1 MLPEAAL
8 LFDQETW
15 LQNAAA
21 ALSPLCR
28 EVLNAYPLLEENGD
42 SRLFYR
48 TDSRPTQLTGYLLYQ
63 ALGSALDYFPYTKDS
78 FSNTPL
84 RYDCTGSLYAR
95 WSYDKV
101 RADVVTA
108 LLPLEDSR
116 SYTITHTAAD
126 GTVTARSV
134 QVAEPG
140 RFGMGGGRGQPG
152 DPGNG
157 QGQPGAPAGEKGR

>member
-1 MLPEAAL
+1 MLLPSACAISSQLLPEAAL

-63 ALGSALDYFPYTKDS
+63 
-78 FSNTPL
+78 
-84 RYDCTGSLYAR
+84 RWAR
-95 WSYDKV
+95 RWITSPMQ
-101 RADVVTA
+101 RTA
-108 LLPLEDSR
+108 LAIR
-116 SYTITHTAAD
+116 
-126 GTVTARSV
+126 RC
-134 QVAEPG
+134 
-140 RFGMGGGRGQPG
+140 GMT
-152 DPGNG
+152 
-157 QGQPGAPAGEKGR
+157 APATCMPAGATIRSGRMW